1 MLSYG
6 NSDAEMGDEAALEA
20 SDTASTTS
28 SPGEGSDTE
37 EIDVTVDDESDIE
50 VEI

>member
-37 EIDVTVDDESDIE
+37 EIDVTDESDIE